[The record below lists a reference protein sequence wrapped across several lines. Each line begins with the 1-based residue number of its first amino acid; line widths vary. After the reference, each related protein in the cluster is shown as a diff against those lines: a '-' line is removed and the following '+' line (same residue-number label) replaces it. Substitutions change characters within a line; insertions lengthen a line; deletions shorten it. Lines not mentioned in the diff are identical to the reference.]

1 MLSLFDLLPPG
12 GTWNGTGGAALQG
25 TSKSLSGRPTAALL
39 LWPTLPRH
47 GCWSMCCT
55 HSLQIGS
62 ALVHEHS
69 SDIPSQK
76 KKKKQ
81 SLPAPCAVPAM
92 RCAVALL
99 QPGACCL
106 DMITCSMLPVV
117 RTCRLSISPYSFVLL
132 AMSQT
137 EIRHK
142 QLPWKKPQLKIPGIG
157 ATVTALVD
165 VSGEIK
171 AG

>member
-1 MLSLFDLLPPG
+1 MDESNAFCF
-12 GTWNGTGGAALQG
+12 W
-25 TSKSLSGRPTAALL
+25 STAARRHMKWHRRRCPAGNIKVAVGEAHSSLTPMADLTKARLL
-39 LWPTLPRH
+39 VNVLHTLPADRQRARR
-47 GCWSMCCT
+47 SFMN
-55 HSLQIGS
+55 
-62 ALVHEHS
+62 
-69 SDIPSQK
+69 IPRTSHHR

-81 SLPAPCAVPAM
+81 GLPAPCAVPAM

-142 QLPWKKPQLKIPGIG
+142 QLP
-157 ATVTALVD
+157 
-165 VSGEIK
+165 
-171 AG
+171 